1 MWPIVAVSPLVVPV
15 HADWWHSS
23 SSDMVSLARW
33 IRKSLGGGHSRGIRM
48 VADIQVK
55 SRYGQPRN
63 DGFRN
68 LLVVVIV
75 VVSEWG
81 TCSGALMVDKDVTHM
96 ESLRLMVSL
105 EKPLYSTVRG
115 QPLKPLY
122 NQGCLGPA
130 SPIRRRLRQ

>member
-1 MWPIVAVSPLVVPV
+1 MI
-15 HADWWHSS
+15 
-23 SSDMVSLARW
+23 SLARW

-81 TCSGALMVDKDVTHM
+81 TCSGAQFDGRQGRDTHGVAKVD
-96 ESLRLMVSL
+96 
-105 EKPLYSTVRG
+105 G
-115 QPLKPLY
+115 
-122 NQGCLGPA
+122 
-130 SPIRRRLRQ
+130 

>member
-1 MWPIVAVSPLVVPV
+1 MESLRPVGQSGAHPVVIGMETC
-15 HADWWHSS
+15 ASGSQSFDGSS
-23 SSDMVSLARW
+23 ACS
-33 IRKSLGGGHSRGIRM
+33 GGG
-48 VADIQVK
+48 IQIK
-55 SRYGQPRN
+55 SRSHGQPRN

-130 SPIRRRLRQ
+130 SPIRRRLWQ

>member
-1 MWPIVAVSPLVVPV
+1 MVAFKSSP
-15 HADWWHSS
+15 
-23 SSDMVSLARW
+23 DMVSLARW

-81 TCSGALMVDKDVTHM
+81 ACSGAQWMVDKDVTHM

-105 EKPLYSTVRG
+105 GKPLYKG
-115 QPLKPLY
+115 
-122 NQGCLGPA
+122 
-130 SPIRRRLRQ
+130 